1 MNRYFFARLIGLCLV
16 LAGLGVYQKNAKVWE
31 AEETRNQEK
40 IAKIEEYNKQVEQK
54 NQQTQQKEAKKLY
67 ENGTFEGKA
76 QGFGGE
82 IVVSVTIKEDEITD
96 IQVVSADGE
105 DSAYLSMAM
114 DMKEKMITAQ
124 SVDVDTVSGATYSS
138 TGIKNAAIDA
148 LEKAKKKE

>member
-1 MNRYFFARLIGLCLV
+1 MNRYFFARVIGLCLV

-40 IAKIEEYNKQVEQK
+40 IAKIEAYNKQVEQK

-82 IVVSVTIKEDEITD
+82 IVVSVTIKEDKITD

>member
-1 MNRYFFARLIGLCLV
+1 MNRYFFARVIGLCLV

-40 IAKIEEYNKQVEQK
+40 IAKIEAYNKQVEQK
-54 NQQTQQKEAKKLY
+54 NQQTQQKEVKNLY

-82 IVVSVTIKEDEITD
+82 IVVSVTIKEDKITD

-114 DMKEKMITAQ
+114 DMKQKMITAQ